1 MKVIKDFEKRGLI
14 REVNGN
20 KNKADVFRSIIERG
34 NIFLAP
40 I

>member
-20 KNKADVFRSIIERG
+20 KNKADVFRSIIELFEKE
-34 NIFLAP
+34 NLA
-40 I
+40 